1 MIYQENQI
9 RQFQTIFGYNL
20 LSEIEFFVAE
30 PFLLVTMEDLWQKY
44 ESKFNINSEYL
55 YFVNSLEIKD
65 LDKDAKKF
73 ENIKSIIG
81 FGGGQAMDVA
91 KFLNWKTNSKL
102 YQFPSSLSVDA
113 VFGHRAGVREDSN
126 VKYLGWAVPEAIYID
141 FDILKSCPKHLN
153 TGGLGDVLCFYT
165 GIFDWEYAHRIGK
178 CEEKWAYNQSLADI
192 SKSKADNVVN
202 NIDDVCELTDNGIQ
216 FLVDAL
222 KWGGASFHG
231 AGWNP
236 RHIEGVEHFFFYALE
251 SYTKKKFLHGQAVCL
266 GVVIGCMMHQKKED
280 ELLGI
285 IHQAGIDIR
294 PEAMGIEWEDVE
306 KTLYSLKNYV
316 KENKFH
322 YGIANDFEVT
332 KEFFQ
337 SVKNKV
343 ESKFNK

>member
-9 RQFQTIFGYNL
+9 RQFQTVFGYNL
-20 LSEIEFFVAE
+20 LSEIEFFIAE
-30 PFLLVTMEDLWQKY
+30 PFLLITMEDLWQKY

-65 LDKDAKKF
+65 LDEDAKKF

-236 RHIEGVEHFFFYALE
+236 RHIEGVEHFIFYALE
-251 SYTKKKFLHGQAVCL
+251 AQTGKKFLHGQAVCL
-266 GVVIGCMMHQKKED
+266 GLILGCMMHQQRAEV
-280 ELLGI
+280 LLEALVQLGL
-285 IHQAGIDIR
+285 DIR
-294 PEAMGIEWEDVE
+294 PESMGLSWQEVNS
-306 KTLYSLKNYV
+306 TMMNLKEFV
-316 KENKFH
+316 HRENLPH
-322 YGIANDFEVT
+322 GISNDFHVT
-332 KEFFQ
+332 NSFLIRARQ
-337 SVKNKV
+337 QI
-343 ESKFNK
+343 ESAFE

>member
-1 MIYQENQI
+1 
-9 RQFQTIFGYNL
+9 
-20 LSEIEFFVAE
+20 
-30 PFLLVTMEDLWQKY
+30 
-44 ESKFNINSEYL
+44 
-55 YFVNSLEIKD
+55 
-65 LDKDAKKF
+65 
-73 ENIKSIIG
+73 
-81 FGGGQAMDVA
+81 MDVA
-91 KFLNWKTNSKL
+91 KFLNWKINSKL

-178 CEEKWAYNQSLADI
+178 CEEKWAYNKSLADI

-294 PEAMGIEWEDVE
+294 PKAMRIEWEDVE
-306 KTLYSLKNYV
+306 KTY
-316 KENKFH
+316 
-322 YGIANDFEVT
+322 T
-332 KEFFQ
+332 P
-337 SVKNKV
+337 
-343 ESKFNK
+343 